1 MATINFYSTH
11 LSDLSDD
18 LRWNRSFN
26 AYVWHTSAEV
36 LEGAISCPGNSWAFF
51 SATRKIPSPKCS
63 LKQQAA
69 KLYFFRGGEVKLL
82 NLALWARMICST
94 LQLPSNRTHDQTF
107 CSPSVKRSSSRWT
120 RASLFA
126 AAASPSTSTDPSGKT
141 FRPGWTRSI
150 ESSPTGNGATTLP
163 VSFNFCLLGHS
174 GWAHAS
180 GVKTQEVVGS
190 NPAGH
195 WAFFFFFP
203 FSPHNK
209 LVVS

>member
-1 MATINFYSTH
+1 MWLQLIFIQ
-11 LSDLSDD
+11 
-18 LRWNRSFN
+18 
-26 AYVWHTSAEV
+26 HTCQIYLTNYAEIVVLTFTNGALQQRKEV

-51 SATRKIPSPKCS
+51 SATREIPSPKCS

-107 CSPSVKRSSSRWT
+107 CSPSVKPSSSRWT

-150 ESSPTGNGATTLP
+150 ESSPTGNGVTTLP
-163 VSFNFCLLGHS
+163 VRLDLEF
-174 GWAHAS
+174 
-180 GVKTQEVVGS
+180 
-190 NPAGH
+190 
-195 WAFFFFFP
+195 
-203 FSPHNK
+203 
-209 LVVS
+209 